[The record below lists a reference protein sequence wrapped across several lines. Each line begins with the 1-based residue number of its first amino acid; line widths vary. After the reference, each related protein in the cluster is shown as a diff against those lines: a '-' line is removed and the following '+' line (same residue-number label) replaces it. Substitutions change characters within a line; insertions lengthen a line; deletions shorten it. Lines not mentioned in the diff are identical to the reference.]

1 MTDQEKKDKRFGT
14 ILTAAIHVLVLGL
27 FFFLVA
33 WREPDPPIP
42 EYGIE
47 LNMGFV
53 EEGGGDQENDLETEA
68 EETEEDTPPDAEVET
83 ENNELEETDPT
94 EEVEETV
101 EEVVEETIQ
110 ETDPTEAEEV
120 VEETPPPV
128 EEVTEEAVETQEEST
143 VKVEEKKEEV
153 VEEVEEKK
161 EETPPPVE
169 KKEEV
174 KPKPKPKP
182 VVNSRALMGGKKSD
196 NQTKD
201 PASNNQ
207 GTYPDK
213 KGNEGDP
220 DGKKNTKGSSPGG
233 EDLGVSYSL
242 DGWKWERP
250 PAEKDNSQIDGIIKF
265 AIDVDDRGKVLS
277 VSVIPGTT
285 ISDNTIVDFYKKQ
298 VLQLSFI
305 QLDPSKTA
313 AAISKGEVTFV
324 IKTN

>member
-1 MTDQEKKDKRFGT
+1 MTEQEKKDKRFGT
-14 ILTAAIHVLVLGL
+14 VLTTAIHVLVLVL

-47 LNMGFV
+47 LNLGFV
-53 EEGGGDQENDLETEA
+53 DEGGGDRENDVETES
-68 EETEEDTPPDAEVET
+68 EDTEEDTPPDAEVET
-83 ENNELEETDPT
+83 ENNELDETEPT
-94 EEVEETV
+94 EEVEEVV
-101 EEVVEETIQ
+101 EEVVEETVNEVDPTGTQ
-110 ETDPTEAEEV
+110 ETQEQ
-120 VEETPPPV
+120 TPPPAEEIV
-128 EEVTEEAVETQEEST
+128 EEA
-143 VKVEEKKEEV
+143 VEEKKEEV
-153 VEEVEEKK
+153 K

-174 KPKPKPKP
+174 TPKPKPKP
-182 VVNSRALMGGKKSD
+182 TVDSRALMGGKKSD
-196 NQTKD
+196 NKTKD

-220 DGKKNTKGSSPGG
+220 DGKKNTKGTSPGG
-233 EDLGVSYSL
+233 EDIGVSYSL

-250 PAEKDNSQIDGIIKF
+250 PADKDDSQIDGVIKF
-265 AIDVDDRGKVLS
+265 AIDVDDRGEVLS

-298 VLQLSFI
+298 VLQLRFI